1 MLASFSKVVSFKK
14 VYFYAFDIW
23 RKQRWRI
30 EAHALLQWKRRAGCT
45 LQHIYNECT
54 EVIPWKQSL
63 QVRYRSQSGQ
73 PKRISLSGAPV
84 CYPNCRNN
92 ISWITC
98 CPLLVWGALIFNGSL
113 GILFI
118 MCPVPI
124 LARKENLWLS
134 YSGDIWSLILS
145 SQNLWHSTCTDLI
158 PFGLCINHYWSEMTW
173 ILFLCSWINHT
184 SLKKALIHLSHGHG
198 RPNPENGEARPLSEI
213 SMCRRVLT

>member
-1 MLASFSKVVSFKK
+1 MLASFPKVVSLKK

-30 EAHALLQWKRRAGCT
+30 EAHALLQWKRRCWLHFT
-45 LQHIYNECT
+45 TYLQCT

-124 LARKENLWLS
+124 LARKENFDCRTL
-134 YSGDIWSLILS
+134 
-145 SQNLWHSTCTDLI
+145 
-158 PFGLCINHYWSEMTW
+158 
-173 ILFLCSWINHT
+173 
-184 SLKKALIHLSHGHG
+184 
-198 RPNPENGEARPLSEI
+198 EI
-213 SMCRRVLT
+213 SGVWFWVLRICDIRLVPIWYHSACASITIDQRWLGFCSFAPESTTPRSRRR